1 MRTTTRVVV
10 PLMLVV
16 SLELFVQGHNLPGGG
31 FIGGVLATTAL
42 ALVYITYG
50 LDSLERDILDQEVEQ
65 PGSSAFED
73 RIVKA
78 YRRTFAL
85 GLLLAVGSGLVA
97 LLFGVPFLSQTFVV
111 YEGVPIFHEV
121 ELASALAFD
130 LGVFLVVVGGLLTIM
145 SVVGAE

>member
-50 LDSLERDILDQEVEQ
+50 LDSLERDILDREVEQ